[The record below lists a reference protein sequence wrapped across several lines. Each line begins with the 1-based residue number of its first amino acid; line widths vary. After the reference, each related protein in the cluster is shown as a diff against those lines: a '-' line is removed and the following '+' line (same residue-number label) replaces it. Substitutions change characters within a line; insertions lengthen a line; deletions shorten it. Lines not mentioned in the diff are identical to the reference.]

1 MRILMHNYG
10 ITVALK
16 DNHETKNGTAVLS
29 NGIFEDNLSKRYITE
44 IKIFRWAL
52 LKIFEFKNFEF
63 QYQKYLTTEK
73 YFEDL
78 RICKIE
84 FLFVW
89 LSLKI
94 PFDKTAAPFFVSWL
108 TFRATVICLEVLSPT
123 INLKCGRIF
132 DINASIVYL
141 MILSCK
147 VMS

>member
-1 MRILMHNYG
+1 MGPILAISIAFNSSSFWWLPSGLCSSY
-10 ITVALK
+10 TVALK

-78 RICKIE
+78 RRCKIE
-84 FLFVW
+84 FWTTFVFYTKLIFQLLFELEHFEIF
-89 LSLKI
+89 LSNFFLK
-94 PFDKTAAPFFVSWL
+94 FSK
-108 TFRATVICLEVLSPT
+108 LSSSNRSEK
-123 INLKCGRIF
+123 INL
-132 DINASIVYL
+132 V
-141 MILSCK
+141 
-147 VMS
+147 